1 MKACEHQAPVVL
13 NIYGRQSMAM
23 AASIYNPSASF
34 PAGGWA
40 VLFLDAGQQIIRA
53 ALLPRVQYIR
63 SCCMKRGAYR
73 SLLQRSREQD
83 RDAGE
88 RQTERQTDRQTA
100 SARKRER
107 CWLQADGDIVSDS

>member
-1 MKACEHQAPVVL
+1 ML

-53 ALLPRVQYIR
+53 ALLPSVHAKLLLHEAWRASFIVAEIE
-63 SCCMKRGAYR
+63 GAR
-73 SLLQRSREQD
+73 QRDTGDGQP
-83 RDAGE
+83 
-88 RQTERQTDRQTA
+88 A
-100 SARKRER
+100 SARKER
-107 CWLQADGDIVSDS
+107 CWLQVDGAAVSDRPSLIAHRSSRTIMIAHGH